1 MADIQ
6 YSIHC
11 IASKYSRSRMN
22 GAYSID
28 YADNASTDTTTANPS
43 SDTTKTNTSD
53 TSVTTPSN
61 NTSSDTTNTNVST
74 DTSTSE
80 TTLTPPTAPSEE
92 NKADSKLLFS
102 PEVQSQIDN
111 NNAKIADYE
120 SKKEKLNT
128 ILQNWQTNLPKIINA
143 STQTEFQNACKNVI
157 NISSWS
163 RLNWTLQK
171 RYAINQLNKKISQY
185 NSEIKACDNNIK
197 KLYAENQALEN
208 PNAAITV

>member
-11 IASKYSRSRMN
+11 IASKYSRSKMN

-28 YADNASTDTTTANPS
+28 YADSTSTDTTTAN
-43 SDTTKTNTSD
+43 TSD
-53 TSVTTPSN
+53 TSISPSD

-92 NKADSKLLFS
+92 NKADSKLSFS